1 MRNLS
6 KNTSPVLI
14 KRWGMIDTINAC
26 LLIISVLFLFDFKN
40 QPALSYILVIAFSI
54 WIISLIG
61 KNIYLSKRNKDK
73 PKDTIDKQ

>member
-1 MRNLS
+1 MS

>member
-1 MRNLS
+1 MS

-26 LLIISVLFLFDFKN
+26 LLIISVLFLFGFKN

-54 WIISLIG
+54 WFISLIG
-61 KNIYLSKRNKDK
+61 KNIYLSKRNKDN

>member
-14 KRWGMIDTINAC
+14 KRWGIIDTINAC

-54 WIISLIG
+54 WFISLIG
-61 KNIYLSKRNKDK
+61 KNIYLSKRNKDN